1 MTKNRESTDDKQET
15 THNYDTYTHTHT
27 PIQIRSSDDWRTA
40 PNTFI
45 IERYRDTFTP
55 VDCGRATNQVHR
67 PKVKR
72 EKIQVP
78 KCIRLIDKTRQA
90 EAGEAG
96 SKPLSQTEIR
106 MISAPNG
113 GCYWLVLPCPLHRWL
128 RVCLVPAELR
138 VSVWCQLGT
147 DARDSLYLALNGRM
161 LRARYMR
168 PTAQTDGGGAA
179 PWLR

>member
-1 MTKNRESTDDKQET
+1 MSASWN
-15 THNYDTYTHTHT
+15 
-27 PIQIRSSDDWRTA
+27 
-40 PNTFI
+40 
-45 IERYRDTFTP
+45 ER
-55 VDCGRATNQVHR
+55 
-67 PKVKR
+67 
-72 EKIQVP
+72 
-78 KCIRLIDKTRQA
+78 

-161 LRARYMR
+161 LRARYMSQADAF
-168 PTAQTDGGGAA
+168 P
-179 PWLR
+179 